1 MELVFLVL
9 DNMRLDNQ
17 VVSFSA
23 LKLVES
29 VFVNCISELTLY
41 VNKAVQQLGFPVGH
55 YIKGNCDRAN
65 TRLQDFEDEVVKT
78 MDLEQEDFT
87 VSQFK
92 KFKDEFDVFYYYYP
106 KRLGQVLF
114 VEAPFIFKPIW
125 QVAKPLLRSYTSLVR
140 FCPVETVR
148 KEYFTEETLPASFRE
163 KTL

>member
-55 YIKGNCDRAN
+55 YIKLSLTSMYNPS
-65 TRLQDFEDEVVKT
+65 LWSKVT
-78 MDLEQEDFT
+78 M
-87 VSQFK
+87 
-92 KFKDEFDVFYYYYP
+92 
-106 KRLGQVLF
+106 
-114 VEAPFIFKPIW
+114 
-125 QVAKPLLRSYTSLVR
+125 RSNMTNPS
-140 FCPVETVR
+140 
-148 KEYFTEETLPASFRE
+148 SS
-163 KTL
+163 